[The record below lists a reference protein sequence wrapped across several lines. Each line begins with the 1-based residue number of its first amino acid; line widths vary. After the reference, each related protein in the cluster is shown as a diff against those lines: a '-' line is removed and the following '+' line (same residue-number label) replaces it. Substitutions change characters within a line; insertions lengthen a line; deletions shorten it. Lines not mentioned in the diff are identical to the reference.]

1 MTQPIPGGPAGKG
14 NRVRRDTYNYIG
26 WLQVTD
32 AAREG
37 HHFVEDMGKADRAN
51 AIVEHLRS
59 MGDLPCEP
67 YIIACQVQSEEN
79 AIKAAK
85 YIRKRAAKEDF
96 ALMWWACSRYPSAT
110 NIALNRGKGDKPHRM
125 VVALRAFGLQD
136 LVGIVRE
143 PMAAFTMKVDIKL
156 LEEQPR
162 YKADITIGTPQVKWA
177 QSFTEK
183 DLVEVLAPLQ
193 GAEHSPSKLIEATEG
208 VLKAFV
214 RKDPVEPTP

>member
-1 MTQPIPGGPAGKG
+1 MTRPKLGGPAADYNK
-14 NRVRRDTYNYIG
+14 NRTDTYNYLG
-26 WLQVTD
+26 WLKL
-32 AAREG
+32 AESAREG
-37 HHFVEDMGKADRAN
+37 HHFIEDMGKADRAN
-51 AIVEHLRS
+51 AIVAHLKS
-59 MGDLPCEP
+59 MEDLPCEP
-67 YIIACQVQSEEN
+67 YVIACQIQSKEN

-85 YIRKRAAKEDF
+85 YIRKRAAKHDF
-96 ALMWWACSRYPSAT
+96 SLMWWSCSKYPSTSNVAV
-110 NIALNRGKGDKPHRM
+110 NRGKGDKPHRM
-125 VVALRAFGLQD
+125 VVAFRAFGLQD
-136 LVGIVRE
+136 LVGIERE

-177 QSFTEK
+177 QAFTEK

-193 GAEHSPSKLIEATEG
+193 GAEHSLSKLIEATEG